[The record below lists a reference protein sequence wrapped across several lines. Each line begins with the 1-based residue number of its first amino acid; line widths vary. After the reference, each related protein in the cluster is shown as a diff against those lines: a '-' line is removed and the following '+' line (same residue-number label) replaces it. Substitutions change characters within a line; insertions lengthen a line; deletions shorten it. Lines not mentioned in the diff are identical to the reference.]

1 MKYISIIILK
11 IIGWKLIVTIPEPQ
25 KSVICVA
32 PHTSNIDFFIG
43 HLFNG
48 AMGRKTQ
55 FLIKASWFFFPINLI
70 LRAMG
75 GIPVD
80 RSKKNSVTDQMA
92 QEFENHEVFHLAI
105 TPEGTRSLVEKW
117 KLGFYYIAVKAN
129 VPIQLGYIDYAKKE
143 MGITDIIYPSGD
155 EAVDLERIYRFY
167 KGVTARHP
175 KKFFNP
181 IGK

>member
-1 MKYISIIILK
+1 MRYISKVILRT
-11 IIGWKLIVTIPEPQ
+11 IGWKLIVSVPEPS

-32 PHTSNIDFFIG
+32 PHTSNLDFFIG
-43 HLFNG
+43 HLMNG
-48 AMGRKTQ
+48 ALGRKSY
-55 FLIKASWFFFPINLI
+55 FLMKRSWFFFPLNFV

-92 QEFENHEVFHLAI
+92 QEFEQRDFFHLAI

-129 VPIQLGYIDYAKKE
+129 VPIQLGYIDYDKKE
-143 MGITDIIYPSGD
+143 MGITELMYPSGD
-155 EAVDLERIYRFY
+155 EGVDLMKIYNFY
-167 KGVTARHP
+167 KGVKARHP

-181 IGK
+181 AEV